1 MRDTMPLMPWGR
13 YKGQPLDIVAQDEQ
27 YAAFLRRF
35 VPEIGRRLNV
45 FATAAEI
52 VDGGCIVIAFP
63 KSRIVRKPGPPE
75 AA

>member
-13 YKGQPLDIVAQDEQ
+13 YKGQPLGIVAQDKQ

-35 VPEIGRRLNV
+35 VPEIGRRLDAV
-45 FATAAEI
+45 TMTTEMR
-52 VDGGCIVIAFP
+52 DGCIVIAFP
-63 KSRIVRKPGPPE
+63 KSRIVRMPEPTE